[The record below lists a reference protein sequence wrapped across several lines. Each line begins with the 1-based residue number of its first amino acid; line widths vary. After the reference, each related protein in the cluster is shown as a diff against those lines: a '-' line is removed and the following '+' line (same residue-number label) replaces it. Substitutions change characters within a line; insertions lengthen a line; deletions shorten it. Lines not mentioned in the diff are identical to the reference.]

1 MEKLETNV
9 IKPQISFI
17 ENEQNY
23 RIVTEEVEE
32 LLDGKIKGIKDF
44 INTKTGKGQSEQI
57 KDQLYLEAQKLWK
70 EMSQELNASKY
81 DFYLDK
87 PQHKFLTD
95 LILNKLEYD
104 VNTVFFAIELK
115 ELFDF
120 MKESK
125 YKNESEL
132 ISYKVTAT
140 EMTYIYHLISKHKIK
155 GLVKDSFLFAEVLM
169 KIGNIS
175 KLINFYDTTGKNLST
190 EINDWVVTFEDGVTK
205 EQRPSKEEEESV
217 SGLAL

>member
-1 MEKLETNV
+1 MEKIETNV

-23 RIVTEEVEE
+23 RIVKEEVEE
-32 LLDGKIKGIKDF
+32 LLDSKVSAIRNF
-44 INTKTGKGQSEQI
+44 INTKNGKGLSETL
-57 KDQLYLEAQKLWK
+57 KDELYLEAQKLWK
-70 EMSQELNASKY
+70 ELSQELNNSRY
-81 DFYLDK
+81 NFYLDR

-115 ELFDF
+115 ELFDIL
-120 MKESK
+120 KDSK
-125 YKNESEL
+125 YKNDTEI
-132 ISYKVTAT
+132 ISYEVTAT

-155 GLVKDSFLFAEVLM
+155 GLVKDSFLFAEVLI

-175 KLINFYDTTGKNLST
+175 KLINFYDNTGKNLST
-190 EINDWVVTFEDGVTK
+190 EINDWVLTFEDGVTMENK
-205 EQRPSKEEEESV
+205 PETVQGEV
-217 SGLAL
+217 L